1 MGQVLVGFYF
11 QIIVSFFATAIVSAL
26 HPVGFLPAIP
36 LAEREKNTHEQSR
49 DKPNVSEHM
58 PFP

>member
-1 MGQVLVGFYF
+1 MSTLQ
-11 QIIVSFFATAIVSAL
+11 
-26 HPVGFLPAIP
+26 PVGFLPAIP

-58 PFP
+58 LCP

>member
-11 QIIVSFFATAIVSAL
+11 QIIVSFFATAIVSAP

-49 DKPNVSEHM
+49 DKPNIPKHM
-58 PFP
+58 LFP

>member
-11 QIIVSFFATAIVSAL
+11 QIIVSFFATVSAL
-26 HPVGFLPAIP
+26 QPVGFLPAIP

>member
-36 LAEREKNTHEQSR
+36 LAEREKNTHEQSC
-49 DKPNVSEHM
+49 DKPNIPKHM
-58 PFP
+58 LFP